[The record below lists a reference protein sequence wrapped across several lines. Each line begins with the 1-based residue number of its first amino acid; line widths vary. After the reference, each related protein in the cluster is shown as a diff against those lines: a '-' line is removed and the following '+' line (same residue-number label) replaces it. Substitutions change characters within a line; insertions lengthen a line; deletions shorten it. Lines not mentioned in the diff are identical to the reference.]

1 MRKRNLFDHTLY
13 YVYYIVDVSNVS
25 HSVSAVGSQV
35 SSDMVPHPS
44 VMQKQ
49 LALAQ
54 KKIEAYRRQ
63 IEFLQNHVDNSEVER
78 IFDKLKRS
86 YMFQ

>member
-1 MRKRNLFDHTLY
+1 MSH
-13 YVYYIVDVSNVS
+13 VS

-35 SSDMVPHPS
+35 SADMTTHPS

-54 KKIEAYRRQ
+54 KKIEAYRKQ
-63 IEFLQNHVDNSEVER
+63 IEFLQNHVENSEVER
-78 IFDKLKRS
+78 IFEKLKR
-86 YMFQ
+86 